1 MHRPW
6 LQHWRAWTR
15 VSSSPDHN
23 TFDQC
28 TNNSCYSWG
37 SGTAEYPYLIAPADA
52 IRTQAA
58 KDGTRIVTSATDGTS
73 AGASAAAQAD
83 TAIVF
88 ITADSGEGYIT
99 VEGNAGDRNNLDPWH
114 SGLVSFR
121 SWPDS
126 LLIFSRNDLVK
137 AVAAVNKNVIVVGE

>member
-6 LQHWRAWTR
+6 LQHWSARTR
-15 VSSSPDHN
+15 VSSRPDHI
-23 TFDQC
+23 TLDRC
-28 TNNSCYSWG
+28 TNRSLYSWG

-52 IRTQAA
+52 IKAQAS
-58 KDGTRIVTSATDGTS
+58 KDGTRIVTSTTDGPS

-114 SGLVSFR
+114 SGLVSIQLW
-121 SWPDS
+121 SDS
-126 LLIFSRNDLVK
+126 LLTVSSNDLVK
-137 AVAAVNKNVIVVGE
+137 AVAAVNKNVIVVGQ